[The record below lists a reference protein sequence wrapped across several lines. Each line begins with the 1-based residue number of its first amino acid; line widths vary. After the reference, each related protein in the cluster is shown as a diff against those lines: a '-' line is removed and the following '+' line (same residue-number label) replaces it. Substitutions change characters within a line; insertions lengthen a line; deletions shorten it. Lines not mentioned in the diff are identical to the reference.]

1 LREEI
6 RSAGA
11 YSDQG
16 YAVIRLAVG
25 RYDATAVRAEQPA
38 VAAET
43 LFTTPVAYRGAAIAA
58 SAGYA
63 GLEGGESLVPAWALP
78 AGDGAW
84 VLRLHEVGGQAGE
97 ARLRLGAGWRAR
109 PVDLLQR
116 PHGRALGGDG
126 VVRFRPYQI
135 VSLLIERG

>member
-1 LREEI
+1 ML
-6 RSAGA
+6 
-11 YSDQG
+11 
-16 YAVIRLAVG
+16 VVG

-43 LFTTPVAYRGAAIAA
+43 SSTTPVAHRGTAIMAPT
-58 SAGYA
+58 GYA

-78 AGDGAW
+78 TGDGTW

-109 PVDLLQR
+109 PVDLLRR
-116 PHGRALGGDG
+116 PLGKALGADG
-126 VVRFRPYQI
+126 GMKFRPYQI
-135 VSLLIERG
+135 VSLLVERG